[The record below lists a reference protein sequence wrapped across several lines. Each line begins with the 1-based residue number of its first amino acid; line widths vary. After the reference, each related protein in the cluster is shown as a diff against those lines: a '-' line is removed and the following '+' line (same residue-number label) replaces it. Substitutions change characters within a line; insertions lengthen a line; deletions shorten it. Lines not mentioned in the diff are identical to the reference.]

1 MMERL
6 CFIPI
11 VVSALMAFMA
21 VSWVYFKILRIA
33 LDKNLVDNPD
43 ARKLQKRPI
52 PVMGGMAVFFGLL
65 VGVLAG
71 TALSLLLGM
80 EPLWKL
86 LPVICALSVMLYIGA
101 MDDIH
106 GLSPRA
112 RLTVEILVVLG
123 VLAANGMYVDS
134 LHGLWG
140 VERME
145 EWFAIVLTVFA
156 GVGIV
161 NAVNMIDGVNGLSSG
176 LCMLCL
182 SIFGGVFVY
191 AGDWTNALLA
201 FATMAAL
208 LPFFIHNVFGLR
220 SRMFIGDAGTMVMGM
235 ELTWLLIATLS
246 SKGTVAGIMDGKGI
260 GLVAFALAVLAL
272 PVADTLRV
280 MTMRMVYGRSPF
292 SPDKTHLHHV
302 FVAVGMSHFFT
313 TMSELI
319 IAVSVVV
326 CWIAS
331 VWMGADKEVQL
342 YVVIGASVMFVWG
355 TYALLRYHAMH
366 NTELLHR
373 ITAFSV
379 RTHWGR
385 TEWWRSLSAWL
396 DRSCKEEQEVP
407 NAVEEQQQ
415 KARLA
420 MKFQHVDPENYKE
433 QDRQKIL
440 QFMMGRAEVMVED
453 IYKHSGANPLRVY
466 SILFEE
472 KMKGDVVVIK
482 EDTWGSPE
490 IVALAVRNI

>member
-1 MMERL
+1 MVSLFWLPL
-6 CFIPI
+6 CLA
-11 VVSALMAFMA
+11 VVVAFCA

-52 PVMGGMAVFFGLL
+52 PVMGGIAVFFGVLVGLLTGAALL
-65 VGVLAG
+65 VGLGLSGAWPLLA
-71 TALSLLLGM
+71 
-80 EPLWKL
+80 
-86 LPVICALSVMLYIGA
+86 VVCALSVMLYIGA

-112 RLTVEILVVLG
+112 RLVIEILAILG
-123 VLAANGMYVDS
+123 LVYANGMCVDS

-140 VERME
+140 VEGLP
-145 EWFAIVLTVFA
+145 EWFAVALTVFA

-182 SIFGGVFVY
+182 SLFAGLFLF
-191 AGDWTNALLA
+191 AGDGVNALLA
-201 FATMAAL
+201 LTTAAAL

-235 ELTWLLIATLS
+235 ELTWLLMAALS
-246 SKGTVAGIMDGKGI
+246 SKGAVAAALDGTGI
-260 GLVAFALAVLAL
+260 GLVAFALAVLAV

-280 MTMRMVYGRSPF
+280 MTMRMVHGRSPF

-302 FVAVGMSHFFT
+302 FVAVGVSHFFT
-313 TMSELI
+313 ALSEILI
-319 IAVSVVV
+319 AMTVMACWVVSV
-326 CWIAS
+326 WLGAS
-331 VWMGADKEVQL
+331 VDMQL
-342 YVVIGASVMFVWG
+342 YVVIGASVVFVWG
-355 TYALLRYHAMH
+355 TYVSLRYHAIR
-366 NTELLHR
+366 NTEFLHR

-379 RTHWGR
+379 RTHLGR
-385 TEWWRSLSAWL
+385 KEWWKRLTAWL
-396 DRSCKEEQEVP
+396 DRHCEEELELPNAAEEQH
-407 NAVEEQQQ
+407 Q

-420 MKFQHVDPENYKE
+420 LKFKHVDPENYKE

-440 QFMMGRAEVMVED
+440 QFMVGRAEVMVED
-453 IYKHSGANPLRVY
+453 LYKNSGADPMRVY

-472 KMKGDVVVIK
+472 KMKGDVIVIK
-482 EDTWGSPE
+482 EDMWGAPE
-490 IVALAVRNI
+490 IVALVKRNI